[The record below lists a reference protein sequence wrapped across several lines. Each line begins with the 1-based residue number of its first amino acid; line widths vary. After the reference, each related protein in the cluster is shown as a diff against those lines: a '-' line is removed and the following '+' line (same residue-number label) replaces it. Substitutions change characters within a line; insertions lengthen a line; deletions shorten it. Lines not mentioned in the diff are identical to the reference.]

1 MLGFKGKIPQLRLLS
16 DPVSLPVDL
25 WEKYLTLTSREHGT
39 RELMVLELMLL
50 VEVIEC
56 VLEVLDFVRE
66 RASQIPNQPRRCERC
81 ITKKIMYLRH
91 RNHVRLT

>member
-16 DPVSLPVDL
+16 DPVLLLVDL
-25 WEKYLTLTSREHGT
+25 WKMHLTLTSGEHGR

-66 RASQIPNQPRRCERC
+66 RTSQILN
-81 ITKKIMYLRH
+81 
-91 RNHVRLT
+91 